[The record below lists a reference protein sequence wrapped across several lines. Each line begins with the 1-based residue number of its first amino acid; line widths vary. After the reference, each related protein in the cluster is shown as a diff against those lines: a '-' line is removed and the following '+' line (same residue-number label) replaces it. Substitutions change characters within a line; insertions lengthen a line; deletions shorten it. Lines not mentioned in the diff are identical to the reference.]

1 MVEILPFLVARK
13 VSREEKRITR
23 LRGYATSR
31 RGEEEGFPN
40 VSKCF
45 VSFRSRAIKCST
57 FPSFFSLII
66 GFRRHR
72 RWRIIE
78 RTKGK
83 EETKEKKKFGSFDP
97 WITLILFINTETK
110 RLTSLEWISYGKRDS
125 LVFLLISGW
134 GREGSI
140 FCRIWFLS

>member
-23 LRGYATSR
+23 LRGCATSR

-40 VSKCF
+40 VPKCF
-45 VSFRSRAIKCST
+45 VSFRSSVQL
-57 FPSFFSLII
+57 FLLFFSLII

-125 LVFLLISGW
+125 LVFLLISRW
-134 GREGSI
+134 GRGGSI